1 MWTLIKRKHSYVD
14 HLLVPLII
22 IRCLALTSV
31 KKHSNPYPKS
41 KKKMSNP
48 SSSGSIAKK
57 EELRDCQLPVRICTS
72 NTKDSPNK
80 KFKKPSK
87 KCKYWEWI
95 DEPVTG
101 NPYLKQELE
110 AVKEDVACLK
120 KEVQELKNKAH
131 SYRVEISC
139 NII

>member
-1 MWTLIKRKHSYVD
+1 
-14 HLLVPLII
+14 
-22 IRCLALTSV
+22 
-31 KKHSNPYPKS
+31 
-41 KKKMSNP
+41 MSTP

-57 EELRDCQLPVRICTS
+57 EELCDCQLPVRICTS
-72 NTKDSPNK
+72 KTKDSPNK
-80 KFKKPSK
+80 KLKVCPNSLKPGK

-101 NPYLKQELE
+101 NPNLKQELE

-120 KEVQELKNKAH
+120 KEVQDLKNKAH

>member
-1 MWTLIKRKHSYVD
+1 
-14 HLLVPLII
+14 
-22 IRCLALTSV
+22 
-31 KKHSNPYPKS
+31 
-41 KKKMSNP
+41 MSTP

-57 EELRDCQLPVRICTS
+57 EELCDCQLPVRICTS
-72 NTKDSPNK
+72 KTKDNPNK
-80 KFKKPSK
+80 KFKVCPNSLKPGK

-101 NPYLKQELE
+101 NPDLKQELE

>member
-1 MWTLIKRKHSYVD
+1 
-14 HLLVPLII
+14 
-22 IRCLALTSV
+22 
-31 KKHSNPYPKS
+31 
-41 KKKMSNP
+41 MSTP

-57 EELRDCQLPVRICTS
+57 EILSFLPSLYLIS
-72 NTKDSPNK
+72 
-80 KFKKPSK
+80 KKPSK

-101 NPYLKQELE
+101 NPDLEQELE

-131 SYRVEISC
+131 SYRVAISC